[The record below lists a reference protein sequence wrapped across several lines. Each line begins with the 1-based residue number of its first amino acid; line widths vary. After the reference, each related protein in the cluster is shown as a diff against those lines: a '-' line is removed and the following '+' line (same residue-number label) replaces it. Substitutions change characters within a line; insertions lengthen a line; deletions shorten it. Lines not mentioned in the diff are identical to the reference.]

1 MSIRGS
7 APLRRALYYPNRA
20 LSPGAFHGYGKA
32 GGVTRVIGL
41 TGAIGAG
48 KSEAARILTGLGVA
62 VIDAD
67 AEGRRAYVKGTIGWR
82 RLVEL
87 FSSRILNEEDE
98 IDRARLGA
106 LVFANPQAL
115 AWLNAAIHPL
125 IRDRV
130 TQALAERREQGTAVA
145 AIDAALLYQAKWD
158 DLADE
163 VWVVSAPPEL
173 ALARLTARG
182 MSEEDAR
189 KRAAAQGDPEEALR
203 RADLIIENAGSP
215 DDLERSVRQAWEE
228 RILSRQTT
236 DIETSARNH
245 RTRNPVR

>member
-1 MSIRGS
+1 M
-7 APLRRALYYPNRA
+7 
-20 LSPGAFHGYGKA
+20 
-32 GGVTRVIGL
+32 RVIGL

-48 KSEAARILTGLGVA
+48 KSEAARILAGLGAA

-67 AEGRRAYVKGTIGWR
+67 AEGRRAYAKGTIGWR

-87 FSSRILNEEDE
+87 FSSGILDEEDE
-98 IDRARLGA
+98 IDRARLGG

-130 TQALAERREQGTAVA
+130 TQALAERGAQGTAVA
-145 AIDAALLYQAKWD
+145 VVDAALLYQAKWD

-163 VWVVSAPPEL
+163 VWAVSAPPEL
-173 ALARLTARG
+173 AMARLAARG

-189 KRAAAQGDPEEALR
+189 KRAAAQGDPGEALR
-203 RADLIIENAGSP
+203 RADLIIENTGSP
-215 DDLERSVRQAWEE
+215 DDLEANIRRAWEE
-228 RILSRQTT
+228 RILSLG
-236 DIETSARNH
+236 
-245 RTRNPVR
+245 

>member
-1 MSIRGS
+1 M
-7 APLRRALYYPNRA
+7 
-20 LSPGAFHGYGKA
+20 
-32 GGVTRVIGL
+32 RVIGL

-48 KSEAARILTGLGVA
+48 KSEAARILAGLGAA

-67 AEGRRAYVKGTIGWR
+67 AEGRRSYAKGTIGWR

-87 FSSRILNEEDE
+87 FSSRILDEEDE

-130 TQALAERREQGTAVA
+130 TQALAERKAQGTAA
-145 AIDAALLYQAKWD
+145 AVIDAALLYQAKWD

-163 VWVVSAPPEL
+163 VWVVSAPTEL
-173 ALARLTARG
+173 AMARLKARG
-182 MSEEDAR
+182 VSEEDAR
-189 KRAAAQGDPEEALR
+189 KRAAAQGDPADALR

-228 RILSRQTT
+228 RILSREPQS
-236 DIETSARNH
+236 DEIPS
-245 RTRNPVR
+245 PKP

>member
-1 MSIRGS
+1 MARR

-20 LSPGAFHGYGKA
+20 RSLGAFRGEGKA

-48 KSEAARILTGLGVA
+48 KSEAARILAGLGAA

-67 AEGRRAYVKGTIGWR
+67 AEGRRAYAKGTIGWR

-87 FSSRILNEEDE
+87 FSSRILDEEDE

-163 VWVVSAPPEL
+163 VWVVSAPLEL
-173 ALARLTARG
+173 ALARLAARG
-182 MSEEDAR
+182 MSAEDAR
-189 KRAAAQGDPEEALR
+189 KRAAAQGDPEDVLR

-228 RILSRQTT
+228 RILRR
-236 DIETSARNH
+236 ETPAPPR
-245 RTRNPVR
+245 PCP